1 VNRFMSIVVPVL
13 VFFATSNAHGAPTPV
28 TMNTQGWTII
38 ADPGQSTL
46 SLANQSL
53 GVILQDVRINL
64 ESEHALHPVTDW
76 SIEQTNQSLLTIR
89 TTHPIAAFTFQV
101 SGPLLK
107 ISSTYTNAVLTAQ
120 APAPISRIPARL
132 LDTKGFPVQWAGTDE
147 AMLEWGGHET
157 RSPSYL
163 PTKNPEV
170 MYFGLG
176 QVSGSAFHSLF
187 DRSADVA
194 IAFSDQTSLR
204 RSDKDENVLEVAM
217 PIPGNASVQLIPDY
231 YTKVL
236 GAPSYTPLDDSY
248 FRAAPM
254 VWSSWTG
261 YYADVSEKDI
271 VSNTDWLAEHLK
283 PYGFQYVQLDDGF
296 DRHKDG
302 SHSWIEDWDKT
313 KFPHGPRWL
322 TDYIKA
328 KGFQA
333 GLWIVPNV
341 YAGALDQH
349 PEWYLHTIEGAHV
362 IDYVTPAVDQ
372 TNPEVV
378 GQIKKIFTTLND
390 WGFEYYKFDGEGS
403 IPATMPELD
412 RSRLYDP
419 SADSIAVY
427 RDRMKVIRDAIGPH
441 AFLEGCPAGMPLHGI
456 GYFNSFFNGNDVYN
470 NWQGMHALFSSING
484 NGFFNHIFAYVMP
497 GEGLELSR
505 PMTMEEAKSKR
516 KPEVL
521 HEITHRES
529 PATGVGVT
537 DAEARTVVSYVA
549 LTGVAYPVGNV
560 MTDLPAERLKLLQ
573 QTMPTM
579 PIVPLDLFSRGTES
593 RDNLFRHVRPDYYL
607 NNFPE
612 ILDLK
617 VNEKSGTYDVV
628 GLTNWRSEPASRTLS
643 LVDKL
648 GLPAGSYIAFDF
660 WNQKVLGVVGNE
672 LTVDIEPHD
681 TRVLSIQPALGR
693 PQLVGNS
700 RHITG
705 AFSVLDQQW
714 DNQKLSGT
722 VEPVPGD
729 TYTLWFYLPKGVAP
743 THLALADTNGHAI
756 TEHHQSSGEW
766 LSMSFQGQQSPVRW
780 QLSFPEVAK

>member
-1 VNRFMSIVVPVL
+1 VNRLLSIAVPILVL
-13 VFFATSNAHGAPTPV
+13 FASSNAYGAAAPV
-28 TMNTQGWTII
+28 TMNTQGWTIT
-38 ADPGQSTL
+38 ADPGTSTL
-46 SLANQSL
+46 SVANQSL
-53 GVILQDVRINL
+53 SVILQNVRINL
-64 ESEHALHPVTDW
+64 ESEHALHPVTNW

-89 TTHPIAAFTFQV
+89 TTHPIAAFAFQV

-107 ISSTYTNAVLTAQ
+107 ISSTYSNAVLSAQ
-120 APAPISRIPARL
+120 APAPLSRIPARL
-132 LDTKGFPVQWAGTDE
+132 MDTTGFPVVWAGTDE
-147 AMLEWGGHET
+147 AQLEWGGQET
-157 RSPSYL
+157 RRPSFL
-163 PTKNPEV
+163 PSKNPEV

-176 QVSGSAFHSLF
+176 QVSGNTFHSLF
-187 DRSADVA
+187 DRNADIA
-194 IAFSDQTSLR
+194 IAFTEETALR
-204 RSDKDENVLEVAM
+204 RNDSDENLLDVSM
-217 PIPGNASVQLIPDY
+217 PIPGNASVQLIRDY

-236 GAPSYTPLDDSY
+236 GAPSYTPMDDSY
-248 FRAAPM
+248 FHTAPM

-302 SHSWIEDWDKT
+302 SHSWIEDWDKS

-341 YAGALDQH
+341 YAGALEQH
-349 PEWYLHTIEGAHV
+349 PEWYLRTLEGEHV
-362 IDYVTPAVDQ
+362 IDYVTPSIDQ
-372 TNPEVV
+372 TNPEVI

-419 SADSIAVY
+419 SADPIDVY
-427 RDRMKVIRDAIGPH
+427 RNRMKVIRDAIGPH
-441 AFLEGCPAGMPLHGI
+441 AFLEGCPAGMPLNGI
-456 GYFNSFFNGNDVYN
+456 GYFNSFFNGHDVYN
-470 NWQGMHALFSSING
+470 NWQGMYALFSSING
-484 NGFFNHIFAYVMP
+484 NGFFNHMFAYVMP
-497 GEGLELSR
+497 GEGLELGR
-505 PMTMEEAKSKR
+505 PMTLQEAKSKR
-516 KPEVL
+516 APGVL
-521 HEITHRES
+521 HEIAGREN
-529 PATGVGVT
+529 PVTGIGIT
-537 DAEARTVVSYVA
+537 DAEARTVVSFVS

-560 MTDLPAERLKLLQ
+560 MTDLPSERLKLLK

-579 PIVPLDLFSRGTES
+579 PILPLDLFSRGTDA
-593 RDNLFRHVRPDYYL
+593 RDTTFRQARPDYYVH
-607 NNFPE
+607 NFPE

-617 VNEKSGTYDVV
+617 VNGKSGTYDVV
-628 GLTNWRSEPASRTLS
+628 GFTNWRSEPVSRTIS

-648 GLPAGSYIAFDF
+648 GLQDGSYIAFDF
-660 WNQKVLGVVGNE
+660 WNQKVVGLVGNE
-672 LTVDIEPHD
+672 MTVDIEPHD

-705 AFSVLDQQW
+705 AYSVLDQQW
-714 DNQKLSGT
+714 DNQKLSGS
-722 VEPVPGD
+722 VEPVPGE

-743 THLALADTNGHAI
+743 THLSVAGTDGHAI

-766 LSMSFQGQQSPVRW
+766 LSMSFQGQQSSARW
-780 QLSFPEVAK
+780 ELSF